1 MSEETQEDRE
11 HTASVP
17 PNETHQTADK
27 ANQEPSLGPACLV
40 IGILSLALLCIVC
53 AFGSF
58 FAFSDQHALAVKGIN
73 MQLIPWIETSQL
85 SEQDQSQIV
94 TKLRDLIAP
103 LEAKSFDKRQMT
115 RLRNC
120 LQDNPVLLW
129 GGIEKLQGQGKAA
142 GLTDLEVETLNR
154 VCQRLLRGSA
164 ERKFGRNDI
173 EFTIQNC
180 SKVREGGQSLI
191 VLDSLTAD
199 QIREF
204 MTRAEQLVEQNE
216 IPNEPYDKTAGQAF
230 AILVESALKVD

>member
-1 MSEETQEDRE
+1 MSEEKTEPTEEDG
-11 HTASVP
+11 VQ
-17 PNETHQTADK
+17 PNEGVQNAEPP
-27 ANQEPSLGPACLV
+27 EPSLGPACLV
-40 IGILSLALLCIVC
+40 IGILSMALMVIVC

-58 FAFSDQHALAVKGIN
+58 FAFSDQHSLAIKGIN

-85 SEQDQSQIV
+85 SKQDQDQIV

-103 LEAKSFDKRQMT
+103 LEAKTYDKRQMT

-129 GGIEKLQGQGKAA
+129 GGIEKVQQQAA
-142 GLTDLEVETLNR
+142 SSGLTELEQETLDR
-154 VCQRLLRGSA
+154 VCQRLLRGAA

-191 VLDSLTAD
+191 VLDNLTAE

-204 MTRAEQLVEQNE
+204 MTRAEQLVVQND
-216 IPNEPYDKTAGQAF
+216 IPNEPFDKTAGQAF
-230 AILVESALKVD
+230 AILVDTALTVE